1 MKYKT
6 RRRHYKSLKKYRD
19 FRILIWLG
27 IGCFI
32 VFGLFLLLTNVIFC
46 NPNEFGDSAGATNG
60 LFSALAFA
68 GVIYAIFLQKDE
80 LSLQRQELKNTRK
93 EIAGQKREFQMQN
106 KTLKHQRFE
115 NTFFQMLNLHQE
127 IVRGLSYSFEKECR
141 KMDSEGKQEVYYEQR
156 TVNGRE
162 IFHFTF
168 EKVVINNETAS
179 YIGMRGLLMY
189 EKIKGYELSDL
200 PTYLLR
206 SLF

>member
-162 IFHFTF
+162 IFHFT
-168 EKVVINNETAS
+168 V
-179 YIGMRGLLMY
+179 
-189 EKIKGYELSDL
+189 
-200 PTYLLR
+200 
-206 SLF
+206 

>member
-1 MKYKT
+1 MEYKT

-32 VFGLFLLLTNVIFC
+32 TFGLFLLLTNVIFC

-115 NTFFQMLNLHQE
+115 NTFFQMDCRTRSRRNAE
-127 IVRGLSYSFEKECR
+127 KWIVKASKRYIMSNVLSMAAKSFILRLR
-141 KMDSEGKQEVYYEQR
+141 KLLLIMKQYH
-156 TVNGRE
+156 
-162 IFHFTF
+162 I
-168 EKVVINNETAS
+168 
-179 YIGMRGLLMY
+179 
-189 EKIKGYELSDL
+189 
-200 PTYLLR
+200 
-206 SLF
+206 

>member
-1 MKYKT
+1 MIKVIPQPGLPFFTNYIAMNNYET

-93 EIAGQKREFQMQN
+93 E
-106 KTLKHQRFE
+106 
-115 NTFFQMLNLHQE
+115 
-127 IVRGLSYSFEKECR
+127 LSL
-141 KMDSEGKQEVYYEQR
+141 
-156 TVNGRE
+156 
-162 IFHFTF
+162 IH
-168 EKVVINNETAS
+168 I
-179 YIGMRGLLMY
+179 
-189 EKIKGYELSDL
+189 
-200 PTYLLR
+200 
-206 SLF
+206 

>member
-127 IVRGLSYSFEKECR
+127 IVRGLSYSFEKEKWIVKASKRYIMSNVLSMAAKSFILRCIIIFLL
-141 KMDSEGKQEVYYEQR
+141 
-156 TVNGRE
+156 TING
-162 IFHFTF
+162 
-168 EKVVINNETAS
+168 
-179 YIGMRGLLMY
+179 L
-189 EKIKGYELSDL
+189 
-200 PTYLLR
+200 
-206 SLF
+206 

>member
-6 RRRHYKSLKKYRD
+6 CRRHYKSLKKYRD

-32 VFGLFLLLTNVIFC
+32 AFGLFLLLTNVIFC
-46 NPNEFGDSAGATNG
+46 KPNEFGDSAGATNG

-115 NTFFQMLNLHQE
+115 NTFFKCS
-127 IVRGLSYSFEKECR
+127 ICIKRSFEDCR
-141 KMDSEGKQEVYYEQR
+141 TRSR
-156 TVNGRE
+156 RNA
-162 IFHFTF
+162 
-168 EKVVINNETAS
+168 EKWIVKAS
-179 YIGMRGLLMY
+179 KRYIMSNVLLMAA
-189 EKIKGYELSDL
+189 KSFILRLRK
-200 PTYLLR
+200 LL
-206 SLF
+206 LIMKQHH

>member
-32 VFGLFLLLTNVIFC
+32 VFGLFLLLTNVIF
-46 NPNEFGDSAGATNG
+46 ATLTSSVTVQG
-60 LFSALAFA
+60 LLMVCSRLWLLPESFMRFSP
-68 GVIYAIFLQKDE
+68 KDE

-115 NTFFQMLNLHQE
+115 NTFFKCS
-127 IVRGLSYSFEKECR
+127 ICIKRSFEDCR
-141 KMDSEGKQEVYYEQR
+141 TRSRRNAEKWIVKASKRYIMSNVLSMAAKSFILRLRKLLLIMKQHH
-156 TVNGRE
+156 
-162 IFHFTF
+162 I
-168 EKVVINNETAS
+168 
-179 YIGMRGLLMY
+179 
-189 EKIKGYELSDL
+189 
-200 PTYLLR
+200 
-206 SLF
+206 

>member
-162 IFHFTF
+162 IFHFTMHHHILIDYQWF
-168 EKVVINNETAS
+168 T
-179 YIGMRGLLMY
+179 
-189 EKIKGYELSDL
+189 
-200 PTYLLR
+200 T
-206 SLF
+206 